1 MITIRNKQNG
11 KVHKVTREMLDNLY
25 ARGDQWRTLYEII
38 TEPPVPKE
46 IKKLSGKQKPE
57 SDTDGL
63 SINNDG
69 VPEQDAGEIQ

>member
-11 KVHKVTREMLDNLY
+11 NIHTVTREMLDAIY

-38 TEPPVPKE
+38 QEPPVPKE

-57 SDTDGL
+57 SDNDGL
-63 SINNDG
+63 SIDNAG
-69 VPEQDAGEIQ
+69 LSQQDAGQDQ

>member
-1 MITIRNKQNG
+1 MIIIRNKQNG
-11 KVHKVTREMLDNLY
+11 RTRQVTQDQLNELFS
-25 ARGDQWRTLYEII
+25 RGDQWCTLYEII
-38 TEPPVPKE
+38 QEPPVPKE

-57 SDTDGL
+57 SDNDGL